1 MSVCCCGRGQLHA
14 CLQICSAPWQQ
25 AAGRGGEFC
34 CVLTVGRPL
43 PLLACLC
50 SGEPLRALARTDF
63 EKVLEQFTPPS
74 RAAQAARA
82 RLGNGTA
89 AAGTNGSSSSGV
101 DGDSMQLVAAALRA
115 MLMGAADGAAEA

>member
-1 MSVCCCGRGQLHA
+1 MLLWQGPAA
-14 CLQICSAPWQQ
+14 CVPADLLCTL
-25 AAGRGGEFC
+25 AAGSREGGGEFC

-89 AAGTNGSSSSGV
+89 AAAGANGSSSGV

-115 MLMGAADGAAEA
+115 MLMGAADGAVEA

>member
-1 MSVCCCGRGQLHA
+1 VPA
-14 CLQICSAPWQQ
+14 SA
-25 AAGRGGEFC
+25 AI
-34 CVLTVGRPL
+34 
-43 PLLACLC
+43 CLC
-50 SGEPLRALARTDF
+50 SGEPLRALARSDF

-115 MLMGAADGAAEA
+115 MLMGAADGAVDA